1 MGRVSRCVRGFEN
14 AYEAVRTS
22 HDVVVWPRA
31 ARRLCARQLSC
42 PPRLTHQRRARPQVL
57 RCAPCL
63 HRTLKDPLP
72 SIEMRNVRKTVRMP
86 RDDVA
91 RSRAAPEPRVRHLG
105 SRSPAPRRR
114 LARPQVARRDRRGLH
129 AVTASLSAHASLSV
143 RRSRAWRPARTP
155 RRVRVLRRARAMP
168 RMQPISARHFVQ
180 LKLSPAGPTSC
191 ASPASTSLP
200 TRRAHLSRKD
210 FLSGAVAGLM
220 CSQTRERVGVATPRP
235 GSAAIGCFAYPE

>member
-1 MGRVSRCVRGFEN
+1 
-14 AYEAVRTS
+14 
-22 HDVVVWPRA
+22 
-31 ARRLCARQLSC
+31 
-42 PPRLTHQRRARPQVL
+42 
-57 RCAPCL
+57 
-63 HRTLKDPLP
+63 
-72 SIEMRNVRKTVRMP
+72 MP

-168 RMQPISARHFVQ
+168 HMQLISAARGAASSGAANVERAAMRCACGAAVGGASI
-180 LKLSPAGPTSC
+180 LGVIWPEARRGPRGAYTGLAVLSPVSVGGAAGTRE
-191 ASPASTSLP
+191 PA
-200 TRRAHLSRKD
+200 
-210 FLSGAVAGLM
+210 GAVD
-220 CSQTRERVGVATPRP
+220 PRLAALVLP
-235 GSAAIGCFAYPE
+235 DALKPPQPPRLAAACTSA